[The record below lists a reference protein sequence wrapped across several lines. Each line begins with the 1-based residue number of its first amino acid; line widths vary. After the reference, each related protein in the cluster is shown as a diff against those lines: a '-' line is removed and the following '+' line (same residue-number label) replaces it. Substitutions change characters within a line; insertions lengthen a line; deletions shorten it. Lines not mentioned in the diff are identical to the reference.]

1 MVAIPFFLMIFSI
14 LELGIV
20 FILNSVLE
28 TATTDTG
35 RLLRT
40 GQAQAQAF
48 DKARFKSEL
57 CSRMALFEND
67 CTNRATIDVRVIPQF
82 ALTDEDREEPITDGA
97 LDSSKTTYDAGGPTS
112 LVLVRVWYPH
122 PLMTP
127 FLSQSVSRI
136 GNGKV
141 LLTAATAFRNEEF
154 PAIIPPASPPG
165 SPS

>member
-1 MVAIPFFLMIFSI
+1 MLAIPFFLMIFSI

-20 FILNSVLE
+20 FILSSVLE

-40 GQAQAQAF
+40 GQAQAQGF

-67 CTNRATIDVRVIPQF
+67 CINRATIDVRVISQF

-97 LDSSKTTYDAGGPTS
+97 LDSNKTTYDSGGPTS
-112 LVLVRVWYPH
+112 LVLVRIWYAH
-122 PLMTP
+122 PLATP
-127 FLSQSVSRI
+127 FLTQSVSRI

-141 LLTAATAFRNEEF
+141 LLTAATAFRNEDF
-154 PAIIPPASPPG
+154 PVPSPSAPPSG